1 MRALSCLLLIAVGV
15 GAPALAGQQLTPPG
29 PASRITARYELYA
42 PDEAT
47 LARAM
52 LDVDYAAQAFLRYFG
67 EEPPQIAVVVV
78 SAAADLQRADFTAL
92 RARHLRVLPWV
103 VESAAPGGEAAPVR
117 RLGLEGARPLSHEA
131 GHVFLIAWVDV
142 QLGRRPGAGGVAQ
155 GSARTEPL
163 TYGDPSLPDWLDEAI
178 ATLCE
183 FPELQSQRRQVM
195 RARLAERIPL
205 PELFTM
211 EHPVFADMRGLIEQ
225 ARTEA
230 AAGGQP
236 GRVLRMQGPG
246 AQNPRAA
253 IFYGA
258 TLTLSEF
265 LAEREGPTVIG
276 RLVREVLA
284 GKSVADALRA
294 VVRSVPSDPAEL
306 ERAWVAWL
314 GGP

>member
-1 MRALSCLLLIAVGV
+1 LIAVWV
-15 GAPALAGQQLTPPG
+15 GATALAGQQLTPPG
-29 PASRITARYELYA
+29 PASRVTERYELYA

-47 LARAM
+47 LARATED
-52 LDVDYAAQAFLRYFG
+52 LDYAAHAFLRYFG
-67 EEPPQIAVVVV
+67 EAPPQIAVVVV
-78 SAAADLQRADFTAL
+78 GAPADLQRADFAAL
-92 RARHLRVLPWV
+92 RARQLRVLPWV
-103 VESAAPGGEAAPVR
+103 VEPAAPGGEALPVQ

-131 GHVFLIAWVDV
+131 GHVFLMAWADAK
-142 QLGRRPGAGGVAQ
+142 LGRRPAAGGAARD
-155 GSARTEPL
+155 SARTGPL
-163 TYGDPSLPDWLDEAI
+163 NYGDPSLPDWLDEAV

-183 FPELQSQRRQVM
+183 FPVLQSQRRQLM

-211 EHPVFADMRGLIEQ
+211 EHPVLAEMRGLVEQ

-236 GRVLRMQGPG
+236 SRMMRIQLPA
-246 AQNPRAA
+246 AQSPRAV
-253 IFYGA
+253 IFYGE

-265 LAEREGPTVIG
+265 LVEREGPTVIG
-276 RLVREVLA
+276 RVVRDVLA
-284 GKSVADALRA
+284 GKSAADALRA

-314 GGP
+314 GGT